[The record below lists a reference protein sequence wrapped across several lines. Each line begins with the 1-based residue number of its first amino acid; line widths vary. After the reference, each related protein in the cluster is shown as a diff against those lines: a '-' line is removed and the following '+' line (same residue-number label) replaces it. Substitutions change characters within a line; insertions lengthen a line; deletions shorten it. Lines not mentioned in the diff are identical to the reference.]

1 MMKKSLLCVA
11 LSAMMTISVQAQ
23 NREGTVSLDSQF
35 VIYKWYEKGI
45 AHYGKVPPRG
55 VSNYIM
61 LNQYG
66 MEISKERPYA
76 NETGSNIIRPIRPE
90 TSASE
95 NMGSGSHAESALP
108 EGSISREQRCD
119 IARSNVKM
127 LRNKTTVYEDDGNG
141 NLIPLSKEVI
151 AQRLQQAEQ
160 QVTEY
165 CQ

>member
-11 LSAMMTISVQAQ
+11 FSAMMMVTAQAQ
-23 NREGTVSLDSQF
+23 NRDGNVSLDNQF
-35 VIYKWYEKGI
+35 VIYKWFEGGV

-61 LNQYG
+61 LNEYG
-66 MEISKERPYA
+66 MEISKDRPFA

-90 TSASE
+90 TPASE
-95 NMGSGSHAESALP
+95 TAAEGANAPLP

-119 IARSNVKM
+119 IARDNVKM

-141 NLIPLSKEVI
+141 NLIPLSSDVI
-151 AQRLQQAEQ
+151 AQRLQQAEEQ
-160 QVTEY
+160 AAQY